1 MVVPILL
8 YGAELWGY
16 GQINLIENVQSQYC
30 KYLLKLSV
38 NTANVAALGECGR
51 YPLYVKYHLKCI
63 RYWIKLLHM
72 TNDRYP
78 KHAYDMLYNLECAGR
93 TTWATNIKQLLFKY
107 GFGFVWI
114 SQNIG
119 DINIF

>member
-16 GQINLIENVQSQYC
+16 EQINLIENVQSQYC

-38 NTANVAALGECGR
+38 STANVSALGECGR
-51 YPLYVKYHLKCI
+51 YPLYVKYLKCI

-78 KHAYDMLYNLECAGR
+78 KHAYDML
-93 TTWATNIKQLLFKY
+93 
-107 GFGFVWI
+107 
-114 SQNIG
+114 
-119 DINIF
+119 